1 MAAKKKVEAEDTG
14 GAVTVEVTD
23 AFKHC
28 TSFMANCMEIPIKEG
43 KVIVSA
49 DFAEHLRKEGYVK

>member
-1 MAAKKKVEAEDTG
+1 MAAKKKVEVEDTG

>member
-1 MAAKKKVEAEDTG
+1 MAAKKKVEVEDTG
-14 GAVTVEVTD
+14 GAVTVEVAD

-28 TSFMANCMEIPIKEG
+28 RSFMANCMEIPIKEG

-49 DFAEHLRKEGYVK
+49 DFAEYLRGEGYVK